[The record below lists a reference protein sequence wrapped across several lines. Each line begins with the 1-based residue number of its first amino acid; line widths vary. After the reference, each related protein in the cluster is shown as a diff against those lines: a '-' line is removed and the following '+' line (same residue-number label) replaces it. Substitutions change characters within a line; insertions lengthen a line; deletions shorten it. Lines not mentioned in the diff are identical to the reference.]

1 MPERTQFSGL
11 IGMDSSNLGIS
22 EEEALRNKEEA
33 RSVENEYQKKQ
44 KERLE
49 ALEQSYTDQLVSFIK
64 DDSYFKFYEKFAPL
78 KEKSLVKL
86 FRYIPPEETGTA
98 LLGLSTKMVQSIV
111 TGEWSQTTV
120 DLPYIVMPIVKI
132 IKKGR
137 DVKDTEL
144 VEGGVYIV
152 AYSDIMGESFNPDF
166 MWMMQNFAKN
176 GKNGIVHIPDDM
188 PQKLPNLEKNWERYK
203 FYMPDKLGRPTDDEK
218 MVYLIPEN
226 KFDAI
231 YLP

>member
-1 MPERTQFSGL
+1 MAERTQFSGL
-11 IGMDSSNLGIS
+11 AESKILGVDPEDHAAERELSRKI
-22 EEEALRNKEEA
+22 
-33 RSVENEYQKKQ
+33 ENEYQQKQ

-49 ALEQSYTDQLVSFIK
+49 ALEQSYTDQLVNFIK
-64 DDSYFKFYEKFAPL
+64 DDSYFKYYEKFAPL

-86 FRYIPPEETGTA
+86 FRFIPPEETGTA

-111 TGEWSQTTV
+111 TGEWSQTAV
-120 DLPYIVMPIVKI
+120 DLPYIILPIVKI

-137 DVKDTEL
+137 EVKDTQL

-188 PQKLPNLEKNWERYK
+188 PQKIPNIEKNWERYK
-203 FYMPDKLGRPTDDEK
+203 FYMPDKLGRPSDDEK